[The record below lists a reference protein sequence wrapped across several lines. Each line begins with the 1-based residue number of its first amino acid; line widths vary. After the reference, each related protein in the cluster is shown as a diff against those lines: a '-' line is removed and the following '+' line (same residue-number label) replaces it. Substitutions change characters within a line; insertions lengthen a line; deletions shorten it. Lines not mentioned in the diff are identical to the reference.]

1 MSESLSYILTKLEQ
15 NHVGSTRGDTYE
27 CKQRFYGFLMMV
39 SGKVTLVLK
48 VPPFNEQR
56 RYESDSDR
64 WLSSWTVSDCFQRCR
79 TSQLDV
85 GNLYTVHYQIAFTC
99 THCERVHR

>member
-27 CKQRFYGFLMMV
+27 SKQRFYGFLMTV

-56 RYESDSDR
+56 RYESDS
-64 WLSSWTVSDCFQRCR
+64 LIGGCR
-79 TSQLDV
+79 R
-85 GNLYTVHYQIAFTC
+85 GP
-99 THCERVHR
+99 